1 MTGEIERIA
10 AGDHTQAEALRIARD
25 RLEKMGWKYTA
36 ADIGKRLRKS
46 STASAP
52 TYRSSPD
59 DRCFTRCEA
68 AVRYRR

>member
-36 ADIGKRLRKS
+36 ADIGKTAAEILNGLRTHLQEQS
-46 STASAP
+46 
-52 TYRSSPD
+52 R
-59 DRCFTRCEA
+59 
-68 AVRYRR
+68 